1 LLLAA
6 APALAGPENVTLP
19 QYQNF
24 TRYVTVDRPDI
35 QEVRDI
41 HANVEAAELAKVGQ
55 PLPSG
60 AVVVMVHFKAQVD
73 DRGDLKSN

>member
-1 LLLAA
+1 M
-6 APALAGPENVTLP
+6 
-19 QYQNF
+19 
-24 TRYVTVDRPDI
+24 TVDRPDI